1 MREMGGKPHWAKNFH
16 TNSHELGASYGS
28 DMESWIKVRSEVD
41 ADGMFVGEWHRR
53 HLPLELG
60 QASAAPAG
68 ERLPLLE
75 REHERRRVDIN
86 GVGDG
91 VEWVGDRR
99 WQAQAQRQPF
109 DALDMEKSLYP
120 LPPDHSPSPPG
131 TASSEESFD
140 LLARG
145 EASILLPDGPGV

>member
-1 MREMGGKPHWAKNFH
+1 
-16 TNSHELGASYGS
+16 
-28 DMESWIKVRSEVD
+28 MESWMKVRSEVD
-41 ADGMFVGEWHRR
+41 PDGMFVGEWHRR

-60 QASAAPAG
+60 QESETPGA
-68 ERLPLLE
+68 ELPLLE
-75 REHERRRVDIN
+75 REQERRRVGMS

-99 WQAQAQRQPF
+99 WQVQDQAQRHSF
-109 DALDMEKSLYP
+109 DTLDMEKSVYP
-120 LPPDHSPSPPG
+120 LPPDHSPS
-131 TASSEESFD
+131 TATSEESFD

>member
-1 MREMGGKPHWAKNFH
+1 M
-16 TNSHELGASYGS
+16 
-28 DMESWIKVRSEVD
+28 KVRSDVD

-60 QASAAPAG
+60 QASEAFEG

-75 REHERRRVDIN
+75 REHERRRVGMS

-99 WQAQAQRQPF
+99 WQVQAQAQRHSI

-120 LPPDHSPSPPG
+120 LPPDHSPSPSV

-145 EASILLPDGPGV
+145 EASIVLPDGPGV